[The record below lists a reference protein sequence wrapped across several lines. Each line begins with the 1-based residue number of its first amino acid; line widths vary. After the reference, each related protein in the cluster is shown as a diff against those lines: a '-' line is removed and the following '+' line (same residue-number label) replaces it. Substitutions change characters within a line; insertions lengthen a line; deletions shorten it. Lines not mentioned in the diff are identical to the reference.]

1 MSAVPSF
8 FVGPAVAVLGAA
20 VVVAV
25 LGAVVAFGAVAA
37 DVVFGAVVVVVV
49 FGAVVV
55 VAGFLAL
62 VGGVWV
68 GVVWAW
74 EYRFRLV
81 NRIKAMN
88 IFFILE
94 FLCSAN
100 VKNQV

>member
-1 MSAVPSF
+1 
-8 FVGPAVAVLGAA
+8 VGPAVVAVFGADA
-20 VVVAV
+20 VVVV
-25 LGAVVAFGAVAA
+25 LGVVAA
-37 DVVFGAVVVVVV
+37 VVV

-62 VGGVWV
+62 AGVVWA

-81 NRIKAMN
+81 KRIKAMN

-94 FLCSAN
+94 FFVIS
-100 VKNQV
+100 